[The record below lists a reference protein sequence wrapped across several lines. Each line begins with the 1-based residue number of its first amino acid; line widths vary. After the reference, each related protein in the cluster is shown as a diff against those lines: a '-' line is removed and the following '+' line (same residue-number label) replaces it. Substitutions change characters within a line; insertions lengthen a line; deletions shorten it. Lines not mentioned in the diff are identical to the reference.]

1 MSDRISFLTNP
12 TGGAQVL
19 LMNFAGFAAPAD
31 ALPHIAAAAALI
43 AEQPT
48 ASVRTMVDVTGSKC
62 NIEVVESLKQFVAG
76 NRPYVIA
83 SAIIGM
89 SGLQRIILDGI
100 LTFSSRSNLK
110 SFAERA
116 EALQWLASM

>member
-1 MSDRISFLTNP
+1 MINP
-12 TGGAQVL
+12 TGGASVL
-19 LMNFAGFAAPAD
+19 LMNFSGFTTAAD

-43 AEQPT
+43 AEQPPT
-48 ASVRTMVDVTGSKC
+48 SLRTLVDVTGSRC

-83 SAIIGM
+83 SAVVGV
-89 SGLQRIILDGI
+89 SGLQKIILDGI

-110 SFAERA
+110 SFPARA
-116 EALQWLASM
+116 EALHWLASQ

>member
-1 MSDRISFLTNP
+1 MSDRVSFLTNP

-19 LMNFAGFAAPAD
+19 MMNFAGFNAAAD

-43 AEQPT
+43 AAQPP
-48 ASVRTMVDVTGSKC
+48 ASLRTIVDVTGSKC

-76 NRPYVIA
+76 NRPYIIA
-83 SAIIGM
+83 SAIVGM
-89 SGLQRIILDGI
+89 NGLQRIILDGI

-110 SFAERA
+110 SFPART
-116 EALQWLASM
+116 EALHWLASQ